1 MTDVPDTASRERNR
15 AHELEA
21 RALLQW
27 RRAVRYAKEVL
38 AWNRLYRAA
47 SYLRSA
53 LWVVPFIAIV
63 VVLATM
69 PLLRILDDWL
79 NWKPI
84 LAEEGAQA
92 MFQTVV
98 TLALSFLVF
107 TFGSLLVAIQVASA
121 QLTPRI
127 IATALLRDNV
137 VRFSVGLF
145 VFTLIIAE
153 MALHRADTHAQRLIT
168 ILVGVVG
175 VATIITFLFLIDYAA
190 RLLRPVSIAARVAD
204 EGITV
209 INTVYPERLA
219 DASPAR
225 PPLQEPAE
233 TPARLCMQRGT
244 SGFVLALDVTT
255 LVDEARRRDGVI
267 EFVPEVGDLVAE
279 GEPLFALYGGAA
291 AIPDRKL
298 RATVAFGRER
308 TLEQDPMF
316 AFRIVVD
323 IGLKALSAAINDPT
337 TAVLAIDQVHRLLR
351 EIAQRRLRDEDI
363 VDDLGER
370 RLIIRTPNWEDF
382 VHVACCEI
390 RACGAGS
397 LQIARRMRAMLE
409 DLAGSVIEARRAALL
424 DELNALDRAVETRYV
439 LPEDLAL
446 ARESDP
452 QGLGGASR
460 AARVRRLSR

>member
-1 MTDVPDTASRERNR
+1 
-15 AHELEA
+15 
-21 RALLQW
+21 
-27 RRAVRYAKEVL
+27 
-38 AWNRLYRAA
+38 
-47 SYLRSA
+47 
-53 LWVVPFIAIV
+53 
-63 VVLATM
+63 
-69 PLLRILDDWL
+69 
-79 NWKPI
+79 
-84 LAEEGAQA
+84 
-92 MFQTVV
+92 
-98 TLALSFLVF
+98 
-107 TFGSLLVAIQVASA
+107 
-121 QLTPRI
+121 
-127 IATALLRDNV
+127 
-137 VRFSVGLF
+137 
-145 VFTLIIAE
+145 
-153 MALHRADTHAQRLIT
+153 
-168 ILVGVVG
+168 
-175 VATIITFLFLIDYAA
+175 
-190 RLLRPVSIAARVAD
+190 
-204 EGITV
+204 
-209 INTVYPERLA
+209 
-219 DASPAR
+219 
-225 PPLQEPAE
+225 
-233 TPARLCMQRGT
+233 
-244 SGFVLALDVTT
+244 
-255 LVDEARRRDGVI
+255 
-267 EFVPEVGDLVAE
+267 
-279 GEPLFALYGGAA
+279 
-291 AIPDRKL
+291 
-298 RATVAFGRER
+298 
-308 TLEQDPMF
+308 MF